1 MGKRLKELCR
11 SRLAQFLTVQSMIAM
26 EIVQFAFCS
35 DAGTAY
41 ASVRRELYVPLRRFA
56 NMGISIA
63 LVVGITSLILYVSSS
78 NEKNAEKG
86 KSWALRS
93 LGAIVLFMVLKS
105 PLGVGIL
112 DKFVNEFL

>member
-63 LVVGITSLILYVSSS
+63 MVVGITSLILYVSSS
-78 NEKNAEKG
+78 NEKNAEK
-86 KSWALRS
+86 
-93 LGAIVLFMVLKS
+93 
-105 PLGVGIL
+105 LGVTFTRRNRTIHGFEISTWRWNFRQIC
-112 DKFVNEFL
+112 K